1 MEERLCFTKPWGS
14 LIPVPL
20 QDSEEHQAGTAGMG
34 RNPWLVDER
43 YQKLDGGSWN
53 CRTSQ
58 QGKAVWG
65 YSVEKTHS
73 SAEKAAGAGHKWPGS
88 SRAGKDELR
97 IPGHASRWWKLLKF
111 TGKCDQQVQGGD
123 PTPLFSSSGTTSG
136 VLCPVLGSTFQ
147 EAQGD
152 TGEGPTEA
160 TKMRSL
166 ESALKGE
173 IAGSGPG

>member
-1 MEERLCFTKPWGS
+1 MSDNHFYCSDAMTGKWFHL
-14 LIPVPL
+14 
-20 QDSEEHQAGTAGMG
+20 
-34 RNPWLVDER
+34 
-43 YQKLDGGSWN
+43 N
-53 CRTSQ
+53 CR
-58 QGKAVWG
+58 
-65 YSVEKTHS
+65 
-73 SAEKAAGAGHKWPGS
+73 
-88 SRAGKDELR
+88 
-97 IPGHASRWWKLLKF
+97 KLLKF